1 MRFLN
6 LLWWY
11 LSVYLATILRIISWS
26 VVNPEYY
33 FINGNILTSF
43 SVQLKFNTD
52 PVTQPDTTNADF
64 SLPPSLPPSISP
76 SPFIVLVIWRTENV
90 SHWNLLR
97 TKLEKL
103 YGWKGGKSVRRKNYR
118 NSIDFIALRSIP
130 FQHLWW
136 TRKFPLPSPPDHKN
150 AKWYFIL
157 YCQILSSYSY
167 RVACFVSLR
176 NIIILKKM
184 A

>member
-6 LLWWY
+6 LLWW
-11 LSVYLATILRIISWS
+11 YLATILRIISWS
-26 VVNPEYY
+26 VVEPEYY

-64 SLPPSLPPSISP
+64 SPSLPPSSLHLSISP

-103 YGWKGGKSVRRKNYR
+103 YGWKGGESVGRRNYR
-118 NSIDFIALRSIP
+118 TSIDFIALRSIS
-130 FQHLWW
+130 FQHLLG
-136 TRKFPLPSPPDHKN
+136 TRKSPTPR
-150 AKWYFIL
+150 
-157 YCQILSSYSY
+157 S
-167 RVACFVSLR
+167 
-176 NIIILKKM
+176 
-184 A
+184 

>member
-1 MRFLN
+1 ME
-6 LLWWY
+6 
-11 LSVYLATILRIISWS
+11 
-26 VVNPEYY
+26 PEYY

-64 SLPPSLPPSISP
+64 SLPPASPPSSLS

-103 YGWKGGKSVRRKNYR
+103 YGWKGGKSVGRKNYR

-130 FQHLWW
+130 FQHLLW
-136 TRKFPLPSPPDHKN
+136 TRKFLAGLNVPSPPPASDHKN

-157 YCQILSSYSY
+157 YCQILSSHCY
-167 RVACFVSLR
+167 RRACFVSLR
-176 NIIILKKM
+176 NIITLKKM